1 MDTKLVFITGGV
13 VSSLG
18 KGITAAGLGRLLK
31 SRGYSVSICKLD
43 PYLNVDPGTM
53 NPYQHGEVYVT
64 DDGAETDLDI
74 GHYERFI
81 NEKLSKRNNATSGQ
95 IYLSVIES
103 ERHGRYNGGTVQ
115 VIPHITNEIKAR
127 VMSVVN
133 HSKPDILIVE
143 VGGTVGDIESQPF
156 LEALRQLRWNVGT
169 QNCIFVHVTLVPY
182 ISAAGE
188 LKSKPTQHSVKE
200 LLSLGIQPDI
210 IVCRSD
216 REISSDIRSK
226 IALFCNIAPDCV
238 IQNLNADSLYQ
249 VPLMLEEE
257 GLCRAVLKTLGMEQR
272 EPRLAEWSAMVE
284 RERSPECSCSV
295 AIVGKYIELHDAYL
309 SIVEALKHAGI
320 ANKADVKINWINS
333 ETVNEHNVA
342 SILSSSDAILV
353 PGGFGERGIEGK
365 IVAVKYAR
373 ENNVPFLGICL
384 GMQMAVIE
392 FARNVLGLADASSS
406 EVNPK
411 TPHPVIDIMP
421 DQIGNIDNIG
431 GTLRLGGYDC
441 RLSPDSIAR
450 KAYNSEIIRERH
462 RHRYEFNNSYRNML
476 SAAGMKITG
485 INEERDL
492 VEIVEL
498 DGHPWFVGV
507 QFHPEFTS
515 RPDEPHPLF
524 ASYIKAAINNNK

>member
-1 MDTKLVFITGGV
+1 MQKRQGDKQRH
-13 VSSLG
+13 SL
-18 KGITAAGLGRLLK
+18 
-31 SRGYSVSICKLD
+31 
-43 PYLNVDPGTM
+43 
-53 NPYQHGEVYVT
+53 
-64 DDGAETDLDI
+64 
-74 GHYERFI
+74 
-81 NEKLSKRNNATSGQ
+81 
-95 IYLSVIES
+95 
-103 ERHGRYNGGTVQ
+103 
-115 VIPHITNEIKAR
+115 
-127 VMSVVN
+127 
-133 HSKPDILIVE
+133 
-143 VGGTVGDIESQPF
+143 
-156 LEALRQLRWNVGT
+156 
-169 QNCIFVHVTLVPY
+169 
-182 ISAAGE
+182 
-188 LKSKPTQHSVKE
+188 
-200 LLSLGIQPDI
+200 
-210 IVCRSD
+210 
-216 REISSDIRSK
+216 K

-342 SILSSSDAILV
+342 GILSSSDAILV

-373 ENNVPFLGICL
+373 ENNIPFLGICL

-441 RLSPDSIAR
+441 RLSPDSIAH